1 MYTHEARIY
10 YTLLIGAGIL
20 AVILSFYTI
29 TVIRQHRKRVLS
41 YKDKII
47 TEIIVLEKERGR
59 IAADLH
65 DELSPLLSAIKLYLG
80 CLETLLPQDIELI
93 AKMENCIDISMQKMR
108 EISNNLMPILLQHKG
123 LFPAIKELCLSVTSA
138 GSIKVDCQFPEADI
152 QLGKEKEIHIYRI
165 IQEILHNAGKHA
177 FATKMDIRIEIE
189 KKRLSMLLS
198 DNGIGF
204 DEASVTKKSKGL
216 GLYNIIKRVDLL
228 QGSIYL
234 STQPGQGVSY
244 SIYIP
249 V

>member
-29 TVIRQHRKRVLS
+29 TVIRQHRKRLLS

-108 EISNNLMPILLQHKG
+108 EISNNLMPSLLQHKG
-123 LFPAIKELCLSVTSA
+123 LFPAIKELCLSVTNL
-138 GSIKVDCQFPEADI
+138 GSMQVDYQFPETDI
-152 QLGKEKEIHIYRI
+152 QLSKEKEIHIYRI
-165 IQEILHNAGKHA
+165 IQEILHNASKHA
-177 FATKMDIRIEIE
+177 SASKMYIRLELD
-189 KKRLSMLLS
+189 KNRLSILLS

-204 DEASVTKKSKGL
+204 DETSITRKTKGL
-216 GLYNIIKRVDLL
+216 GLHNILRRVDLL
-228 QGSIYL
+228 EGSIYL
-234 STQPGQGVSY
+234 TTQPGQGVSY
-244 SIYIP
+244 SIDIP
-249 V
+249 I